1 MWLFS
6 QICLRGRVGKWDL
19 INKNEVFIKAF
30 IRPSYFLLGMD
41 NIYNL
46 MDSLLACE
54 SLLYCAGAAGAAGA
68 APVAGAGVAGAD
80 AAGFALV
87 TTESTSA

>member
-1 MWLFS
+1 
-6 QICLRGRVGKWDL
+6 
-19 INKNEVFIKAF
+19 
-30 IRPSYFLLGMD
+30 
-41 NIYNL
+41 

-54 SLLYCAGAAGAAGA
+54 SLLYCAGAAGA